1 MKKVVVIL
9 LLFIVAYSFSAC
21 RSQNELQLESSSQ
34 PALELESGQKEP
46 AENTQEYFL
55 LYRSILPLSGGK
67 KWIRDLKKYLRDL

>member
-1 MKKVVVIL
+1 MSLVPMVVEQTSRGERSFDIFSRLNSIGVLQIKKNL
-9 LLFIVAYSFSAC
+9 
-21 RSQNELQLESSSQ
+21 R
-34 PALELESGQKEP
+34 KENFTP

>member
-46 AENTQEYFL
+46 AENTQERILIAYFSL
-55 LYRSILPLSGGK
+55 KENVELIGK
-67 KWIRDLKKYLRDL
+67 I